1 MRRISCLSL
10 LCLGFIPP
18 TDGQT
23 AETTTLD
30 EMVVTATRFPAKR
43 STIPTQITT
52 ISREEIA
59 ESHATSIPDLLRGQ
73 AGLHVVDITGNS
85 RYFNV
90 DLRGFGETSG
100 YNTLVLVDGRRIN
113 QADLSGVDWLQIPL
127 ARVEKIEIIRGGSA
141 GALYGDNATGGVVNI
156 ITRSGGQESGREIQ
170 FEAGSHGLAT
180 TRMHLDETHND
191 LSYALSAGFKNL
203 DGFRDNSDLEARDT
217 GLKLRYQ
224 AHDALALNLSAGYQT
239 DTSRLPSAIKE
250 SDLAKGINRKAT
262 TTPNQSAEVT
272 DYHIQITPELRLSEH
287 AQFTMDL
294 SKRNRDQLFNPFNFR
309 SEIDSWMLAP
319 RLRIDRAWGGIND
332 QVTVGLDYQDVEAR
346 IGSDDL
352 GKESL
357 GIYAHNELRLSPQ
370 WTWTQAF
377 RHDRAEFQF
386 AAYQPDRVHRNEQSY
401 STGIAYEPDASNRL
415 HVNFSRSFRFPLLD
429 EFFVFDTT
437 TFMVNVNT
445 AIRPQQ
451 AQEWQTGW
459 RHTWNPTLKGEINLF
474 RVVTRDEIYYDLM
487 AGVNTNLNGT
497 VTRDG
502 LELQMEKQFESWSL
516 TGYTTWT
523 KAEIDS
529 GTYAGK
535 RMPGVAGFKGGGTLR
550 YFPWEQQTWELD
562 GRYIG
567 SRPYISDFANG
578 YGEQAGYWLLDASVR
593 HQWSNTTGWLKV
605 NNLTGRE
612 YAEFGGLSFGFPP
625 ERGWFASPGRTFLV
639 GVTSHF

>member
-10 LCLGFIPP
+10 LCLGFIHP
-18 TDGQT
+18 TDGQ
-23 AETTTLD
+23 AVENNPLEET
-30 EMVVTATRFPAKR
+30 VVTATRFPAKR
-43 STIPTQITT
+43 STIPAHITT
-52 ISREEIA
+52 ISQEEIA
-59 ESHATSIPDLLRGQ
+59 ESHATSIPDLLRGV
-73 AGLHVVDITGNS
+73 AGIHVVDTTGNG

-127 ARVEKIEIIRGGSA
+127 GRVEKIEIIRGGSGA
-141 GALYGDNATGGVVNI
+141 ALYGDNASGGVVNI
-156 ITRSGGQESGREIQ
+156 ITRAGNREGRGEIQ
-170 FEAGSHGLAT
+170 LEAGSYGLAT
-180 TRMHLDETHND
+180 THLHLDGNHNH

-224 AHDALALNLSAGYQT
+224 AHDALALNVSAGYQT

-250 SDLAKGINRKAT
+250 SDLAKSISRTST
-262 TTPNQSAEVT
+262 TTPTQSVELT
-272 DYHIQITPELRLSEH
+272 DYHVQVTPELRLSEQ

-294 SKRNRDQLFNPFNFR
+294 SRRNREQRFNPFNFR
-309 SEIDSWMLAP
+309 SEMESWMLAP
-319 RLRIDRAWGGIND
+319 RLRIDHAWGGISD
-332 QVTVGLDYQDVEAR
+332 QVTVGLDYQDVAAR

-370 WTWTQAF
+370 WSWTQAF
-377 RHDRAEFQF
+377 RQDRADFQF
-386 AAYQPDRVHRNEQSY
+386 ASYQPDRVRRNEQAY
-401 STGIAYEPDASNRL
+401 STGIAYDPDVANRL
-415 HVNFSRSFRFPLLD
+415 HVNYSRSFRFPLLD

-445 AIRPQQ
+445 AIRPQRV
-451 AQEWQTGW
+451 QEWQGGW

-474 RVVTRDEIYYDLM
+474 RLLTRDEIYYDLM
-487 AGVNTNLNGT
+487 AGVNTNLDST
-497 VTRDG
+497 VVRDG
-502 LELQMEKQFESWSL
+502 LGLQLEKQFESFSL
-516 TGYTTWT
+516 TGYSTWT

-535 RMPGVAGFKGGGTLR
+535 RMPGVPGFVGGGTVR
-550 YFPWEQQTWELD
+550 YFPSERLTWEWD
-562 GRYIG
+562 ARYIG
-567 SRPYISDFANG
+567 SRPYISDFANS
-578 YGEQAGYWLLDASVR
+578 YGEQAGYFVMDASVR
-593 HQWSNTTGWLKV
+593 HQWSSVTGWLKI
-605 NNLTGRE
+605 NNLAGRE

-625 ERGWFASPGRTFLV
+625 ERGWFASPGRNVLV
-639 GVTSHF
+639 GVTSRF